1 MLANGFKGCQSGRIV
16 LQSASFRNESGR
28 SNSMQSLVSSQSFPH
43 LWKKL
48 WKKAGNYI
56 CVSIQGLIH
65 ADFGG
70 GETPQGRPDGLF
82 SGADA
87 ASLWK
92 SRFEVRRKPA
102 EGDFSLNK

>member
-1 MLANGFKGCQSGRIV
+1 
-16 LQSASFRNESGR
+16 
-28 SNSMQSLVSSQSFPH
+28 
-43 LWKKL
+43 
-48 WKKAGNYI
+48 
-56 CVSIQGLIH
+56 VSIQGLIH

-92 SRFEVRRKPA
+92 SRFEARRKPA